1 MDNTKFNIHDWQDKQ
16 RRSLFEQDDRPD
28 NWRELPGY
36 NPDAFYGPDSIMN
49 KDKVADQ
56 TSMSNAD
63 IGALQ
68 TVVGNNSLNKV
79 LNTLAV
85 IANKAGKHDEAD
97 DIEKLADQIQDF
109 PTDMDEMNTTGTGAS
124 FNADSGEGYMTPNAF
139 KKKRKTNEQ
148 EESDNMTDD
157 QLAQWRKDNL
167 GGPGKEEPTDT
178 HSDLS
183 KDVELMLRYSDRINT
198 RIEWEELFKTIMD
211 LDVQGT
217 TQAFKVQVLRK
228 TMQNIQKK

>member
-1 MDNTKFNIHDWQDKQ
+1 MKKFNIHDWQAKQ
-16 RRSLFEQDDRPD
+16 RLVEQDDYQKRQD
-28 NWRELPGY
+28 ALTPGK
-36 NPDAFYGPDSIMN
+36 NPDYFYDDDSLMS
-49 KDKVADQ
+49 KMKKSQ
-56 TSMSNAD
+56 ESMSNAD

-68 TVVGNNSLNKV
+68 RIVGNNSLNKV

-217 TQAFKVQVLRK
+217 TQAFKIQVLRK